1 MILQLINCNSN
12 SAEYILQV
20 NKELLLEIA
29 EDHEEADLV
38 TEMIEELVK

>member
-1 MILQLINCNSN
+1 MK
-12 SAEYILQV
+12 V

-29 EDHEEADLV
+29 EDHGEATLV